1 MMVKSRSVKSIYT
14 CTEGG
19 GSSPKWQGQ
28 CPGCSAWNTLVE
40 TLAEAGPR
48 NRFSNA
54 ARAATLQL
62 LSDVGAK
69 DALPLPTGIAEF
81 DRVLG
86 GGLVAGQVVLIGGD
100 PGVGK
105 STLLLQALPHITP
118 S

>member
-1 MMVKSRSVKSIYT
+1 MAKGRSVYT
-14 CTEGG
+14 CTECG

-40 TLAEAGPR
+40 TLAEAEPR
-48 NRFSNA
+48 NRFSA
-54 ARAATLQL
+54 AGKSATLQL
-62 LSDVGAK
+62 LSEVRAK
-69 DALPLPTGIAEF
+69 HTQPLPTGIGEF

-105 STLLLQALPHITP
+105 STLLLQALTHMGI